1 MKSKGLGFPDNLMDI
16 FGFQRVVPTHVKV
29 AQEFSDRLV
38 NRNQHQGDGTF
49 TAQDFIRKFLVAFD
63 DPYIWEED
71 TPTITFDFSDVKRIS
86 PAFANEAF
94 AQFLQYTNKDK
105 LLKHFV
111 FENIDSIDLMIIE
124 YELNSG
130 YKH

>member
-1 MKSKGLGFPDNLMDI
+1 
-16 FGFQRVVPTHVKV
+16 VKV

-38 NRNQHQGDGTF
+38 NRNQYQGDGTF
-49 TAQDFIRKFLVAFD
+49 TAQDFIRKFLVVFD
-63 DPYIWEED
+63 DPYIWEEN
-71 TPTITFDFSDVKRIS
+71 TPTITFDFIDVKRIS

-94 AQFLQYTNKDK
+94 AYFLQYTNKDK

-111 FENIDSIDLMIIE
+111 FENIDSIDLMIVE
-124 YELNSG
+124 HELNNG